1 MSSTPAS
8 QGGSPVREA
17 FLPYGLPLLGDG
29 EKQEII
35 ATLDSG
41 WLSTG
46 PRAIQFEQ
54 ELAAAVGAARAVA
67 VNSCTAAL
75 HLSLVAHGI
84 GHGDEVIT
92 TPLTFCATANT
103 VVHVGATPVLADI
116 DAETYNIDPA
126 CIERALTKKTRA
138 VVPVHYAGHPCDMDQ
153 IMSIA
158 ARSNLTVIEDAA
170 HALGAAYKGRH
181 IGTIGD
187 ATCFSFYAIK
197 NITTG
202 EGGAIL
208 TNDEELASRIKSYSL
223 HGIDRDAWKRYSA
236 AGSWYYEV
244 SFPGFKYNMMDL
256 QAALGLHQLRRMR
269 EFHQTRQRYADL
281 YDEAFKHISYVR
293 TPPNKD
299 YADNARHLYPIWL
312 DVDQLKIARAQFI
325 EELRAENI
333 GTTVNFI
340 PLHLHPFYRER
351 FLFKEGDFPV
361 AERIYRGLISLPIYP
376 KMSEQDLQDVAT
388 AVVKI
393 GAYYKR

>member
-1 MSSTPAS
+1 
-8 QGGSPVREA
+8 
-17 FLPYGLPLLGDG
+17 LLGEE
-29 EKQEII
+29 EKAEVIE
-35 ATLDSG
+35 TLDSG

-46 PRAIQFEQ
+46 PRAITFER
-54 ELAAAVGAARAVA
+54 ELAEAIGAARAVA

-92 TPLTFCATANT
+92 SPLTFCATANT
-103 VVHVGATPVLADI
+103 IVHTGAVPVLADI
-116 DAETYNIDPA
+116 DEKTYNIDPEA
-126 CIERALTKKTRA
+126 IDRAVTGKSRA
-138 VVPVHYAGHPCDMDQ
+138 VVPVHYAGHACDMDE
-153 IMSIA
+153 IMAIA

-170 HALGAAYKGRH
+170 HALGAQYKNRK

-202 EGGAIL
+202 EGGAVL
-208 TNDEELASRIKSYSL
+208 TDNEALADRIKSYSL

-256 QAALGLHQLRRMR
+256 QAALGLHQLTKMTQ
-269 EFHQTRQRYADL
+269 FHDTRQRYARL
-281 YDEAFKHISYVR
+281 YDEAFIDVPFVR
-293 TPPNKD
+293 TPPSEP

-312 DVDQLKIARAQFI
+312 DERQLTIDRARFI

-340 PLHLHPFYRER
+340 PLHLHPYYRER
-351 FLFKEGDFPV
+351 FGYKNGDFPV
-361 AERIYRGLISLPIYP
+361 SERVYEGLVSLPIYP
-376 KMSEQDLQDVAT
+376 KMAETDLQEVAT
-388 AVVKI
+388 AVIKI
-393 GAYYKR
+393 GSYFRR